1 MGKKGRV
8 SDKSKGFKSLLEK
21 INKGKKTPVL
31 LFLLIIILYISAYII
46 ITKTS
51 VSRGMFTI
59 FGVPTPV
66 TAITGIFSGLANI
79 CLILLVFF
87 FGKVGFIT
95 SLAILLVQFPIFLFN
110 LSKSHNMGNLSG
122 IFIDLLSILA
132 MTIIYIN
139 KSRMEKYQENLREQ
153 AVKDMLTGLPSR
165 FACTEMMN
173 RFIKDGDQ
181 FTIVSIDLNNFK
193 VINDTMGHAQ
203 GDKMLVEI
211 ASRLKTVAEASPD
224 DKCDFIARLGG
235 DEFCLLI
242 RDYETDDDIIDT
254 IRLYESEIKR
264 KITIDGY
271 DYFMNANFGYA
282 EFLLDADEPSALYSC
297 ADAALHEIKRAGA
310 GSNNILRFSSELL
323 KTAKFLD
330 LERKIRAALH
340 EDSVLF
346 NLQPQFD
353 MDHKLRGFEVL
364 ARLKDSDGSII
375 SPNDFIPVAEEVGVI
390 ARLDL
395 QVFKKAACFLSEYI
409 RNTNPDI
416 LLSTNIS
423 VKHLMKNNFIE
434 EIEDAIEQSGIPAK
448 NVELEITETIMIDSA
463 EKALQC
469 INRLRS
475 MGMKIAIDDFGTG
488 YSSLSYLNKFP
499 INLLKIDKSF
509 IDQVDSS
516 ESSEK
521 YVEAIISIG
530 HILNCKVIS
539 EGVETDTQLE
549 TLKSIGCDY
558 IQGYIWGKPMP
569 PEEIT
574 KRFFQ

>member
-21 INKGKKTPVL
+21 INKGRKTPVL
-31 LFLLIIILYISAYII
+31 LFFLIIILYISAYII

-173 RFIKDGDQ
+173 RFIKDDDQ

>member
-21 INKGKKTPVL
+21 INKGRKTPVL
-31 LFLLIIILYISAYII
+31 LFFLIIILYISAYII

-110 LSKSHNMGNLSG
+110 LSKSHNMGSLSG

>member
-1 MGKKGRV
+1 
-8 SDKSKGFKSLLEK
+8 
-21 INKGKKTPVL
+21 
-31 LFLLIIILYISAYII
+31 
-46 ITKTS
+46 
-51 VSRGMFTI
+51 MFTI

-110 LSKSHNMGNLSG
+110 LSKSHNMGSLSG

-558 IQGYIWGKPMP
+558 IQGYIW
-569 PEEIT
+569 
-574 KRFFQ
+574 

>member
-1 MGKKGRV
+1 MDRSGHKA
-8 SDKSKGFKSLLEK
+8 KSKRLADIAGRLSAGEK
-21 INKGKKTPVL
+21 APRFL
-31 LFLLIIILYISAYII
+31 FFLLIFLYIVANFLTV
-46 ITKTS
+46 ITGRSNAS
-51 VSRGMFTI
+51 VVL
-59 FGVPTPV
+59 FGIQAPV
-66 TAITGIFSGLANI
+66 SVFTGIFSALGNVSIL
-79 CLILLVFF
+79 LLVFMY
-87 FGKVGFIT
+87 GKTGYIT
-95 SLAILLVQFPIFLFN
+95 SLVILIVQAPMIIITIATRHTIGNISGLFINLMTGIAI
-110 LSKSHNMGNLSG
+110 S
-122 IFIDLLSILA
+122 
-132 MTIIYIN
+132 IIYIN
-139 KSRMEKYQENLREQ
+139 NLRVEKYQEEIHRQ
-153 AVKDMLTGLPSR
+153 AVTDSITGLPSR
-165 FACTEMMN
+165 FACTEMMRRYMKN
-173 RFIKDGDQ
+173 GDQ
-181 FTIVSIDLNNFK
+181 FAIVSIDLNNFK
-193 VINDTMGHAQ
+193 VINDTMGHHV
-203 GDKMLVEI
+203 GDEVLVEI
-211 ASRLKTVAEASPD
+211 ASRLKNVTEASPD
-224 DKCDFIARLGG
+224 DKCDFVARLGG

-242 RDYETDDDIIDT
+242 RDYETDDDILDT

-574 KRFFQ
+574 KRFFK

>member
-1 MGKKGRV
+1 MNKRGRV
-8 SDKSKGFKSLLEK
+8 GDKSKGFKSLLEK
-21 INKGKKTPVL
+21 INKGRKIPVL
-31 LFLLIIILYISAYII
+31 LFFLIIILYISAYII

-110 LSKSHNMGNLSG
+110 LSKSHNMGSLSG

>member
-1 MGKKGRV
+1 MGNKGRV
-8 SDKSKGFKSLLEK
+8 GDKSKGFKSLLEK
-21 INKGKKTPVL
+21 INKGRKTPVL
-31 LFLLIIILYISAYII
+31 LFFLIIILYISAYII

-110 LSKSHNMGNLSG
+110 LSKSHNMGSLSG

-558 IQGYIWGKPMP
+558 IQGYIW
-569 PEEIT
+569 
-574 KRFFQ
+574 